1 MIVAPWGEST
11 LKSPKIVI
19 IRCIFGHFKIL
30 IRYVHSTS
38 WQYYELWVDLK
49 SLKLGLI
56 KFSKNYSTKDENFVC
71 VKYIWTKL
79 IYVTKYEK

>member
-11 LKSPKIVI
+11 LKSPKIIVI
-19 IRCIFGHFKIL
+19 RYIFGHFKIL

-49 SLKLGLI
+49 SLELGLI
-56 KFSKNYSTKDENFVC
+56 KFSKKIQQRMKILYALNIFGPN
-71 VKYIWTKL
+71 
-79 IYVTKYEK
+79 